1 MYRIAASDELEVSAR
16 TSREGLHHLVWV
28 TVQQSAPV
36 TKPQLTAS
44 LALSEEALTR
54 SLDVLCDRGWIRLSA
69 RTDEPS
75 YESDG
80 CVLPY
85 DDAKGWEGAVFDHY
99 QALVGALCA
108 KLGTGQKQARRSDV
122 IGGSTFGFEV
132 WPEHPLYDEVLG
144 LLGRFREQAGE
155 LRARV
160 AAHNTQHDAE
170 AVLKRRVIT
179 YVGQNVLG
187 SEDDAEDTAA
197 RDDE

>member
-1 MYRIAASDELEVSAR
+1 MA
-16 TSREGLHHLVWV
+16 T
-28 TVQQSAPV
+28 
-36 TKPQLTAS
+36 
-44 LALSEEALTR
+44 LALSEESLGR
-54 SLDVLCDRGWIRLSA
+54 SLDVLLDRGWIRCQA
-69 RTDEPS
+69 DTDEPS

-132 WPEHPLYDEVLG
+132 WPGHPLHDEVLG

-160 AAHNTQHDAE
+160 AAHNQTHDAE
-170 AVLKRRVIT
+170 VALKRRVIT
-179 YVGQNVLG
+179 YVGQNVMG
-187 SEDDAEDTAA
+187 GEDDA
-197 RDDE
+197 DETSGKEEE